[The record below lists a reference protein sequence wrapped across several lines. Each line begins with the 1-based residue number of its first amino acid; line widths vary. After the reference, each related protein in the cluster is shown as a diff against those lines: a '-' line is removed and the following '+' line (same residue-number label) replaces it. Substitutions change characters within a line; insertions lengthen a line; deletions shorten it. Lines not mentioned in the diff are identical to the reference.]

1 VGNLEAAINSL
12 LQFLRQF
19 GVVVAALLTEFEYWL
34 RNQLQQLGV
43 PHTLQTVILLGVAV
57 LLVVGAL
64 RLFAGLIRLAVVLI
78 LVLVVIHLVIPVIH
92 G

>member
-1 VGNLEAAINSL
+1 VGNLQGAINSL

-19 GVVVAALLTEFEYWL
+19 SVMIANLLTEFEFWL
-34 RNQLQQLGV
+34 RDQLRGLGV

-64 RLFAGLIRLAVVLI
+64 RLLGGLIRVVVVLL
-78 LVLVVIHLVIPVIH
+78 LVLLVIHLVMPVIQ